1 VNIPPAIWGQIETVV
16 ESRGITPESESQLIV
31 GLLEEWLRFSED
43 RALGAP
49 GKSLEVKLQREVA
62 RLDSE
67 ITSLKELI
75 QAVTPTIR
83 TEEESVMKN
92 GKQKA
97 LVLIDAENTPV
108 KYFDAL
114 KRALEG
120 RGYAPEVRI
129 YANSFKTGVASPW
142 AAVEGA
148 TQCWNERELPYYDA
162 DRHLSYDAAYLAAKP
177 YDAIVLVSSDSDFR
191 QLVSHLQEDEIKV
204 LGFGEKDKC
213 GNLEKAYKKGEFTR
227 LEDVVGG
234 SKKQVNPLSALKE
247 RVIKPVFQQLRGD
260 KDYVL
265 ASRFGDEFWKLL
277 AELKDKYPE
286 LQEFADAK
294 LKRIVELTGGEVL
307 ADRQKEL
314 VRYYRWSF

>member
-1 VNIPPAIWGQIETVV
+1 
-16 ESRGITPESESQLIV
+16 
-31 GLLEEWLRFSED
+31 
-43 RALGAP
+43 
-49 GKSLEVKLQREVA
+49 
-62 RLDSE
+62 
-67 ITSLKELI
+67 
-75 QAVTPTIR
+75 
-83 TEEESVMKN
+83 
-92 GKQKA
+92 
-97 LVLIDAENTPV
+97 
-108 KYFDAL
+108 
-114 KRALEG
+114 
-120 RGYAPEVRI
+120 
-129 YANSFKTGVASPW
+129 
-142 AAVEGA
+142 
-148 TQCWNERELPYYDA
+148 
-162 DRHLSYDAAYLAAKP
+162 LAAKP